1 MRIIM
6 IDGWLDGWMRN
17 ESNFVKEE
25 EKEEEF
31 VILQK
36 GMKWMDGF
44 GSCFLWKRKKM

>member
-1 MRIIM
+1 M
-6 IDGWLDGWMRN
+6 DGWMDGWMRN

-36 GMKWMDGF
+36 GMKWMDGWMDLDRVF
-44 GSCFLWKRKKM
+44 CGRGKKCD